1 LQRPLAWLGREPK
14 NLPSGQF
21 ASVRYAPI
29 GDQIPHRSELTLCA
43 KTRPEQ
49 MQQRSASQAHAT
61 LATKRM
67 LLLTWAAEIWRP
79 WRTRQ
84 CGIED
89 TAAPSPRWRRWS
101 SPEAACGAPKAQG
114 LRNVATSVIIRSGL
128 LRSAV
133 VDLPSI

>member
-1 LQRPLAWLGREPK
+1 MVRCPLDNVGGKSEGAKKHHAIFRDGRYSLLGPDSYEAARVK
-14 NLPSGQF
+14 
-21 ASVRYAPI
+21 
-29 GDQIPHRSELTLCA
+29 
-43 KTRPEQ
+43 
-49 MQQRSASQAHAT
+49 
-61 LATKRM
+61 
-67 LLLTWAAEIWRP
+67 AEIWRP